1 MNILTRLALSD
12 EGFIFDPVNGDSF
25 LTNPVGVFVM
35 RKLREGLDEDA
46 IASALQAEFEVE
58 QDDAARDV
66 ADFSVQ
72 LKSFGL
78 V

>member
-35 RKLREGLDEDA
+35 RKLREGLEEDA